1 MVLPFLQKKSTGT
14 KKIIHRQTG
23 SVRARPS
30 FYIFVGKKNAPVK
43 HILGFFELTGK
54 YFLLLRKA
62 FARPQNR
69 RIFWENYVRELD
81 DIGLKTVGMI
91 LFINFFIGGVV
102 TIQTALN
109 LENPLLDRSLI
120 GFAAK
125 QSVILEFSPTLSSVI
140 LAGIVGSYIAST
152 IGTMRITEQI
162 DVLDV
167 MGVNSANHLILPKIA
182 ATLSFYP
189 FLIILSMFMGI
200 FGGWA
205 AGQVTDLV
213 STADYLEGIRMDF
226 EPFHFVYSMVKT
238 LVFAFLI
245 ATIPSFFG
253 YYVRGGAL
261 EVGRASTKAV
271 IWTSIMIV
279 LWNYIITQLLLS

>member
-1 MVLPFLQKKSTGT
+1 M
-14 KKIIHRQTG
+14 
-23 SVRARPS
+23 
-30 FYIFVGKKNAPVK
+30 K
-43 HILGFFELTGK
+43 HILSFFELTGK

-109 LENPLLDRSLI
+109 LSNPLLDRSLI

-167 MGVNSANHLILPKIA
+167 MGVNSANHLILPKIF

-189 FLIILSMFMGI
+189 FLIIMSMFMGI

-253 YYVRGGAL
+253 YYVKGGAL